1 MLPFIVKEW
10 ARLLNSSR
18 NSRSAKDIVAV
29 FWVKL

>member
-10 ARLLNSSR
+10 VRLLNSSR
-18 NSRSAKDIVAV
+18 NSCCAKDIVAV